1 MVIIDAHSHIGQD
14 FLFGNSD
21 LSEYVEMCKRN
32 AITQGTLMPQ
42 PNACYVIKG
51 KLVPCV
57 KWSYEGSGKIS
68 YETYDGIN
76 KNPYKYLNYYFYNEC
91 GKVKD
96 MHIDFVPLIH
106 PILDDEDYI
115 QELVS
120 NTKPVAL
127 KIHGIGSGVEPATI
141 PESFISILKKLDLPI
156 IIHAE
161 FDNRKK
167 TNYDVRK
174 KYIKDANHPKLWANF
189 FVDNDLKGLITH
201 GGGIDLE
208 TLELIRGNKK
218 IMLGIGPDFLLEQQ
232 GYRISESQK
241 GKGYLEALKE
251 QMPVEQIVFD
261 LDFNWN
267 KGPDGVNVDEG
278 SIARIKNVWT
288 SREDQDKIFGKNIM
302 KFYQRKVYEFGTIKE
317 NEER

>member
-21 LSEYVEMCKRN
+21 LSEYIEMCKRN
-32 AITQGTLMPQ
+32 GIMQGTLMPQ
-42 PNACYVIKG
+42 PNACYVIQG
-51 KLVPCV
+51 KLVPCI
-57 KWSYEGSGKIS
+57 KWYYEEKGRIR
-68 YETYDGIN
+68 YETYDGMN
-76 KNPYKYLNYYFYNEC
+76 KNPYKYINYYFHNEC
-91 GKVKD
+91 RKVND
-96 MHIDFVPLIH
+96 IHIDFVPLIH
-106 PILDDEDYI
+106 PVLDNEDYI
-115 QELVS
+115 QELVR

-127 KIHGIGSGVEPATI
+127 KIHGIGSGVEPTTI
-141 PESFISILKKLDLPI
+141 PESFINILKKLDLPI

-161 FDNRKK
+161 YDNRKK
-167 TNYDVRK
+167 TNYDVGK
-174 KYIKDANHPKLWANF
+174 KYIKDANHPVLWARF

-208 TLELIRGNKK
+208 TIKLIRGNKK

-241 GKGYLEALKE
+241 GKAYLEALKE
-251 QMPVEQIVFD
+251 QIPLEQIVFD

-278 SIARIKNVWT
+278 TITRIKKVWT
-288 SREDQDKIFGKNIM
+288 SQEEQERIFSKNIM
-302 KFYQRKVYEFGTIKE
+302 EFYQIRVSEIGIEKGD
-317 NEER
+317 EER